1 DRRSGEH
8 GTLAGAGQHARAD
21 RHDVRR
27 LVARARTLDD
37 RDFTGLGAAL
47 AGDHLE
53 LGIEVEQVAV
63 RERDALHELG
73 HEIGGI
79 VDELLHGIVLSV
91 EVEIRQ
97 WLWRLRQR
105 SRCAR
110 RRSSCTSRGGW
121 W

>member
-1 DRRSGEH
+1 
-8 GTLAGAGQHARAD
+8 
-21 RHDVRR
+21 
-27 LVARARTLDD
+27 
-37 RDFTGLGAAL
+37 TGLGAAL

-121 W
+121 WRWRRCPDRACSRCARRPGWRG